1 MSPLHSTVHPVETK
15 TVRGTHSAAGSRA
28 QRAFNHKQN
37 PHTSSYE
44 SKAMVS
50 TVYRMFVYV
59 CVSGGGIIDNS
70 LNPVLLFLNNSV
82 DITLVQT
89 IKNCTGFDL
98 SQFV

>member
-1 MSPLHSTVHPVETK
+1 MI
-15 TVRGTHSAAGSRA
+15 
-28 QRAFNHKQN
+28 NHKQN

-50 TVYRMFVYV
+50 TVYCMFVCV
-59 CVSGGGIIDNS
+59 CDGGIIDIS

-82 DITLVQT
+82 DITSVQT

-98 SQFV
+98 SQFSLRFFAGYEQGEDEQTLSMLV